1 MADLDDLR
9 EGCNFGLGIQTA
21 DRSFHVKG
29 AENLPWG
36 MKDRLSRIFNP
47 KTGKTVMLACDH
59 GFIMGP
65 TSGLE
70 RIDLNI
76 VPLIEYADCLM
87 CTRGILRSVI
97 PPTANKPICLR
108 SDAGTSILTS
118 LNDNVL
124 IDVEDAIRMN
134 VSAMAVM
141 LAIGDTEHEA
151 TTVTNLYKAV
161 DKGTRYGIPVMGVTA
176 VGKDMARDAR
186 YFGLASRIAAENGAN
201 IVKTYYCDG
210 FEKVAAACPVPVV
223 IAGGKKLPE
232 LEALEL
238 CYNAINEGAAGV
250 DMGRNVFQSEAP
262 AAMIQAVSAVVH
274 DNMKPIQAFELFNE
288 LKSKKQ
294 RLLKKEGNEALFI
307 SYSRLDMWFS
317 GGGTG

>member
-9 EGCNFGLGIQTA
+9 EGNNFSPGVA
-21 DRSFHVKG
+21 SARRNSFHVKG
-29 AENLPWG
+29 AEHLTWG

-47 KTGKTVMLACDH
+47 NTGRTVMLAFDH

-87 CTRGILRSVI
+87 CTRGILRTLI
-97 PPTANKPICLR
+97 PPSTNKPICLR
-108 SDAGTSILTS
+108 SDAGTSILTE

-124 IDVEDAIRMN
+124 IDAEDALRLN
-134 VSAMAVM
+134 ASAMAVM
-141 LAIGDTEHEA
+141 LAIGDADHEA
-151 TTVTNLYKAV
+151 KTVANLYRAV
-161 DKGTRYGIPVMGVTA
+161 DRGARYGIPVMGVTA

-201 IVKTYYCDG
+201 IVKTYYCEG
-210 FEKVAAACPVPVV
+210 FEQVVAACPVPVV

-238 CYNAINEGAAGV
+238 CYKAINEGAAGV

-262 AAMIQAVSAVVH
+262 AAMIQAVHAVVH
-274 DNMKPIQAFELFNE
+274 EGLRPAEAMELY
-288 LKSKKQ
+288 KSLSPGPSPVG
-294 RLLKKEGNEALFI
+294 R
-307 SYSRLDMWFS
+307 
-317 GGGTG
+317 GTEILRG

>member
-118 LNDNVL
+118 LNDTVL

-151 TTVTNLYKAV
+151 TTVANLYKAV

-232 LEALEL
+232 LETLEL

-288 LKSKKQ
+288 LKSK
-294 RLLKKEGNEALFI
+294 
-307 SYSRLDMWFS
+307 
-317 GGGTG
+317 

>member
-151 TTVTNLYKAV
+151 TTVANLYKAV

-223 IAGGKKLPE
+223 IAGGKKWPE
-232 LEALEL
+232 FEALEL

-288 LKSKKQ
+288 LKSK
-294 RLLKKEGNEALFI
+294 
-307 SYSRLDMWFS
+307 
-317 GGGTG
+317 